1 MGSYRTFIICILAA
15 LFAFTWP
22 VAAQVSQEAF
32 ATDLIAACQEKNNPK
47 VQKLIQEHRLWVKPV
62 VNQLVTDYI
71 HRTMRLWRKRRDP
84 FAVCLGVAPL
94 AALAAIASANNSKPP
109 LWRILLRIIRHLY
122 SPLEIL

>member
-47 VQKLIQEHRLWVKPV
+47 VQKLIQEHRLWVKSV

-71 HRTMRLWRKRRDP
+71 HRTMTGSVTR
-84 FAVCLGVAPL
+84 
-94 AALAAIASANNSKPP
+94 AASLKDAATQISQTFEETYGEKSV
-109 LWRILLRIIRHLY
+109 
-122 SPLEIL
+122 